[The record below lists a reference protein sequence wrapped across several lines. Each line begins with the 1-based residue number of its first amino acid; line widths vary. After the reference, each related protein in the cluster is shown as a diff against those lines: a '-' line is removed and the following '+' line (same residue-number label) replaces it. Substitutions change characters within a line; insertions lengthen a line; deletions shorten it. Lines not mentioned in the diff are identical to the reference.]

1 MRFVP
6 VLPNLTQAWDTAG
19 TAYSGP
25 SWLYC
30 RAEFSYQAA
39 LGVTLPPYF
48 ARREPTERRRL
59 RAVGREREKRTIV
72 ITHRIATAWPRARVL
87 TATLAGMLAA
97 AFVAVP
103 ALAQQHRL
111 RQRQHRNRRPR
122 RNRRRLHSRPNRRS
136 LDSPDS
142 QDRPDS
148 RDNSRP
154 PANSR
159 S

>member
-72 ITHRIATAWPRARVL
+72 MTYRIATAWPRGRAPDRHFGRHAGGGACGSARAGPAT
-87 TATLAGMLAA
+87 TA
-97 AFVAVP
+97 
-103 ALAQQHRL
+103 
-111 RQRQHRNRRPR
+111 
-122 RNRRRLHSRPNRRS
+122 
-136 LDSPDS
+136 
-142 QDRPDS
+142 
-148 RDNSRP
+148 
-154 PANSR
+154 
-159 S
+159 